1 MGPQRLVTFVISA
14 LEMFLLTYLLTYLL
28 NRTLQTVY
36 RSLPWDLFIHVYQ
49 QRIFEPIKPFLTQL
63 KKQTKCTGHVFRKPK
78 LGREIVWSS
87 LSPLFPFLSL
97 TFTSLPLFP
106 FLSSLRSRTLEI
118 QLGGLRSAVSSPPGL
133 RQSPSRNR
141 IWCIL
146 ALKCDIWWHQF

>member
-14 LEMFLLTYLLTYLL
+14 LEMFLLTYLLTYLTERYRPSTVRYREICLFMFISRGFL
-28 NRTLQTVY
+28 NRL
-36 RSLPWDLFIHVYQ
+36 SL
-49 QRIFEPIKPFLTQL
+49 FLTQL